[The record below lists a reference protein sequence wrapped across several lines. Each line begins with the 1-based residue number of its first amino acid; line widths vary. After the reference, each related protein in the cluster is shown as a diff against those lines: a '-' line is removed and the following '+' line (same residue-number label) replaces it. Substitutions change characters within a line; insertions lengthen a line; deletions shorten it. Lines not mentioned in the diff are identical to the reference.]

1 MASKSAIGKLDNIY
15 KEVTKLREAVLEE
28 GQQMYEEWLPLL
40 EREDYRE
47 SALNLAYY
55 VALRRRDIRSL
66 QET

>member
-40 EREDYRE
+40 EREDYR
-47 SALNLAYY
+47 
-55 VALRRRDIRSL
+55 
-66 QET
+66 